1 MENKLDI
8 ENLIQDAAAA
18 GGPHLSAL
26 MASLRELDAR
36 MDNVEANSL
45 GAREILYRIPGDEEY
60 TKLANV
66 LDQMYEKID
75 EITEKVDQIILK
87 NKKNAD

>member
-1 MENKLDI
+1 MEDNLDI
-8 ENLIQDAAAA
+8 ENIIKDAASA

-26 MASLRELDAR
+26 MASLRDLDAR

-45 GAREILYRIPGDEEY
+45 GVREILYRIPGDEEY
-60 TKLANV
+60 TKLATV

-75 EITEKVDQIILK
+75 EITAKVDEIILN
-87 NKKNAD
+87 NKENAD